1 MPTGLGPPHDRL
13 QLSPAERRVI
23 ASLEFHLAEEERAAT
38 RPKARARRTARTLG
52 ERLLRLAPLL
62 LPLATIITLATF
74 SVSVAGGVAWAL
86 VTGVLLAAT
95 IGLVVRRRDRGPDR
109 RRRSRP

>member
-23 ASLEFHLAEEERAAT
+23 ASLEFRLAEEDRAAT
-38 RPKARARRTARTLG
+38 RPKAPPRRTAGALG

-74 SVSVAGGVAWAL
+74 SVSVVGGVACAL
-86 VTGVLLAAT
+86 VTGVLLAVT
-95 IGLVVRRRDRGPDR
+95 IGRIVRRRDRGPER
-109 RRRSRP
+109 SRRSRP